1 MEPIIDDNK
10 CRVYLIN
17 NFLNDNECDQLLKE
31 IKLLPFERKDIVV
44 YGKTWKMPRMTCSVK
59 FGEYKTYT
67 YNKVEE
73 KPVDAG
79 EYLTKLKN
87 NIEGYLFEV
96 LKLDDKFN
104 FALLNYY
111 KDGNDSV
118 SAHSDSESSIRINS
132 PIASISLGQSREFIL
147 KNKFIDETIK
157 DETIKINLENGSLL
171 LMLDKTQQLWTHAIN
186 KSKKELK
193 ERWNITFRCLN

>member
-1 MEPIIDDNK
+1 MKSIIDNNE

-17 NFLNDNECDQLLKE
+17 NFLNDSDCDQLLKE
-31 IKLLPFERKDIVV
+31 IKLLPFSVKDIVV
-44 YGKTWKMPRMTCSVK
+44 YNKVYKTPRATASVK

-67 YNKVEE
+67 YNQVEE

-87 NIEGYLFEV
+87 YIEGYLFEV
-96 LKLDDKFN
+96 LKMNDKFN

-111 KDGNDSV
+111 KDGNS
-118 SAHSDSESSIRINS
+118 SIGSHSDSESSIVRYS
-132 PIASISLGQSREFIL
+132 AIASFSIGQTREFIF
-147 KNKFIDETIK
+147 KNKLTDETIK
-157 DETIKINLENGSLL
+157 VDLENGSLL
-171 LMLDKTQQLWTHAIN
+171 LMLDKTQQLWTHGIN
-186 KSKKELK
+186 KSKKEMK